1 MTKMFRARSV
11 RAHFLLLYLG
21 TVIPLALV
29 SAAALFY
36 LARAEFRSVK
46 RGLQDTAKAL
56 AAATDRELLASIT
69 TLQAL
74 ASSELFDQQKFSE
87 LHKRAIRVLPSQPG
101 WRALFC
107 TIRPGITFFIPLLR
121 LAHRD
126 QGRLTRRVSLS

>member
-1 MTKMFRARSV
+1 MKMLRARSV

-21 TVIPLALV
+21 TVIPLAVV

-46 RGLQDTAKAL
+46 RGLQDTATAL

-74 ASSELFDQQKFSE
+74 ASSELFDQQKFN
-87 LHKRAIRVLPSQPG
+87 
-101 WRALFC
+101 
-107 TIRPGITFFIPLLR
+107 
-121 LAHRD
+121 
-126 QGRLTRRVSLS
+126 